1 MNNETVNIMEAG
13 LSYLVEKLGVLDAE
27 RFIVEI
33 KRDRFD
39 YTKWQRDLFNDMSLE
54 ELTEMAVEYEKEHPH
69 EGVGKRI

>member
-69 EGVGKRI
+69 EGVGKRL